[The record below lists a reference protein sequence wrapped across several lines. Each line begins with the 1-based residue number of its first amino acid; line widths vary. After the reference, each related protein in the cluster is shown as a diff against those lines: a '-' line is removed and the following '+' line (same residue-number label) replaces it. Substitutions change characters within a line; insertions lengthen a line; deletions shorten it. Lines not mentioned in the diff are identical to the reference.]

1 MEERTGDAF
10 ELGEKL
16 AVVGRKLPP
25 GGRRWYGQSKGGLS
39 SPLTTKTAL
48 NSVPV

>member
-16 AVVGRKLPP
+16 TVVGRKLPL
-25 GGRRWYGQSKGGLS
+25 GGRRGYGQNKGGQS
-39 SPLTTKTAL
+39 SRLTSKIVL
-48 NSVPV
+48 NSVSL